1 MASNNTY
8 TQLYVHIVFAVKFR
22 LALIDESWAE
32 RLRMYIT
39 SIVQKQGHKLV
50 AINNMPD
57 HLHLLIGLS
66 PNQSLSDLMRIL
78 KSDSSEWINK
88 EKLATGRFQWQEGY
102 GAFTHSRSQVD
113 SVVKY
118 ISNQQQHHK
127 KKTLVEEFRHILKGF
142 DVEFDERFIIK
153 PLE

>member
-22 LALIDESWAE
+22 LALIDDSWAE
-32 RLRMYIT
+32 RLRMYIS
-39 SIVQKQGHKLV
+39 SIVQNQGHKLV

-57 HLHLLIGLS
+57 HLHLFIGHS
-66 PNQSLSDLMRIL
+66 PNQSLVDLVRIV

-88 EKLATGRFQWQEGY
+88 EKLTKSKFKWQEGY

-113 SVVKY
+113 KVVKY
-118 ISNQQQHHK
+118 ISNQQEHHK
-127 KKTLVEEFRHILKGF
+127 KKTLAEEFRKILKGF
-142 DVEFDERFIIK
+142 DVEFDERFIFK

>member
-8 TQLYVHIVFAVKFR
+8 TQLYAHIVFAVKFR

-39 SIVQKQGHKLV
+39 SIVQKQGHKLI

-57 HLHLLIGLS
+57 HLHLLVGLS
-66 PNQSLSDLMRIL
+66 PNQALSDLVRIV

-88 EKLATGRFQWQEGY
+88 EKLATGKFQWQEGY

-113 SVVKY
+113 RVVKY
-118 ISNQQQHHK
+118 ISNQQEHHK
-127 KKTLVEEFRHILKGF
+127 KKTLIEEFRQILKSF
-142 DVEFDERFIIK
+142 DIEFDERFIFK